1 MSTERARRARRSRD
15 AVAIAD
21 DAGAGGSRR
30 REPDMTLG
38 VMAAGL
44 ALLGAVAVWQLG
56 HRGSPDGPA
65 VRPEVPAAEAPAA
78 QASGSS
84 AGGAETETGGHAP
97 EAAGVVGAAARP
109 GRGAAAIRAEN
120 SRPGNPEWVIDDGD
134 RRPRGIEGFTDRV
147 SGQAG
152 DTVRL
157 FVRTAAP
164 TFQVTAYRLGHYG
177 GAGARQVWRSAPLP
191 ATPQPDC
198 TVEPGTRMVDCSGWA
213 PSLTVDVGP
222 DWLTGQYLFKLVP
235 ATGSASFVPYVVR
248 DDDGHSDVL
257 VVSDVTTLQA
267 YNEWGGHSLSG
278 GDGGRSTVVSFDR
291 PMDTGWAMSGILGDS
306 YNSGV
311 MVESMGLDVS
321 YATNVDQHERP
332 DLMATHR
339 VIVSGVH
346 DEYYSLEMRNGLE
359 AARDA
364 GTNIV
369 FLGANAVYRRIRFE
383 PSPLGPNRRQ
393 VNYRVASADP
403 LAGVDPERVTA
414 SWREAPAARPESSLT
429 GTYYECNEAGM
440 RADMVIVDGSA
451 WMFAGTNVTSGQRW
465 PEVVREEYDRVTPS
479 APTPG
484 NIQVLA
490 HSPVVCRGWES
501 YSDMAYYTAPSGA
514 GVFNTG
520 TLGFEPRLGPL
531 CPLPD
536 LTPERWECQLRQVV
550 ANVVATSPPAPP
562 PTATRRSP
570 TPRLSASRDA
580 GPGRRHRPGPRGR
593 PGSERV
599 GQEAMNERTV
609 VAQSARRAWAAGWS
623 RSWRS

>member
-1 MSTERARRARRSRD
+1 VSTERARGSRRSRD
-15 AVAIAD
+15 ATATATAD
-21 DAGAGGSRR
+21 GAGTTRR
-30 REPDMTLG
+30 GEPDVTLG

-44 ALLGAVAVWQLG
+44 VLLGAVAVWQLG

-65 VRPEVPAAEAPAA
+65 ARPEVPAAEAPAA
-78 QASGSS
+78 EAPAAEASGSS
-84 AGGAETETGGHAP
+84 AGGAGTET
-97 EAAGVVGAAARP
+97 AAGAAAP
-109 GRGAAAIRAEN
+109 GRGAAVIRAEN
-120 SRPGNPEWVIDDGD
+120 ARPGNPEWVIDDGD
-134 RRPRGIEGFTDRV
+134 GRPRDIEGFTDRV

-198 TVEPGTRMVDCSGWA
+198 AVEPATRMVDCSNWA
-213 PSLTVDVGP
+213 PSLTVDVGH

-248 DDDGHSDVL
+248 DDGGHSDVL
-257 VVSDVTTLQA
+257 VISDVTTLQA
-267 YNEWGGHSLSG
+267 YNEWGGHSLYG

-291 PMDTGWAMSGILGDS
+291 PLDTGWAMSGILGDS
-306 YNSGV
+306 YNAGV

-364 GTNIV
+364 GTNVV
-369 FLGANAVYRRIRFE
+369 FLGANAVHRRIRFE

-393 VNYRVASADP
+393 VHYRVASADP
-403 LAGVDPERVTA
+403 LAGVDPERVTG
-414 SWREAPAARPESSLT
+414 SWRDAPAARPESSLT
-429 GTYYECNEAGM
+429 GTYHECDEGGM

-479 APTPG
+479 APTPD
-484 NIQVLA
+484 NIQVLG
-490 HSPVVCRGWES
+490 HSPLVCGGWES
-501 YSDMAYYTAPSGA
+501 YADMAYYTAPSGA

-531 CPLPD
+531 CPPSD
-536 LTPERWECQLRQVV
+536 LTPERWECQLRQMV
-550 ANVVATSPPAPP
+550 ANVVADFATGPAAHRHPSIP
-562 PTATRRSP
+562 NTEALGITRR
-570 TPRLSASRDA
+570 RA
-580 GPGRRHRPGPRGR
+580 GSMWRGAAPGVGGGR
-593 PGSERV
+593 
-599 GQEAMNERTV
+599 QEAMNERTV
-609 VAQSARRAWAAGWS
+609 VAQSVSNARAAGWS